1 MSTVVRWGRRYP
13 FADVETVYR
22 AAFRPVAVRGAG
34 FTPSVR
40 GAGFTPSADVV
51 RDGQDALVRVEVPGL
66 DPEQDVT
73 VEVVGNSLVIR
84 GERKDE
90 RAEDSHGRVL
100 REVRYGSFRRSFSL
114 PAHVTGDDVTATY
127 DQGVLTVRVAGVHTE
142 PATQRIPVTAGTA
155 AQPVEAPAPEAPV
168 TAESGEQTNA
178 A

>member
-34 FTPSVR
+34 FTPS
-40 GAGFTPSADVV
+40 ADVV
-51 RDGQDALVRVEVPGL
+51 RDGQDALVRLEVPGL
-66 DPEQDVT
+66 DPEKDVT

-90 RAEDSHGRVL
+90 RAEDNHGRVL

-114 PAHVTGDDVTATY
+114 PAHVTGDDIAATY
-127 DQGVLTVRVAGVHTE
+127 DKGVLTVRVAGVHTE

-155 AQPVEAPAPEAPV
+155 AQPVEAPAAPAASE
-168 TAESGEQTNA
+168 TGETSETGEQKNA